1 MKFNKTLTLLAG
13 AAIAVSAA
21 AVASPAMAQKE
32 ISIIRT
38 IDTDRYDP
46 HRSTARS
53 AAEIL
58 FMVGDTLVALDYDLK
73 TVKPGLAKSW
83 TVSEDGLLYTFNLKE
98 GVKFCSGK
106 EFTANDVVAT
116 INRWRDPATKGV
128 VTWRAGPVK
137 EVRAKDKLTVEYELT
152 KPYAELLF
160 QMTQHFHTII
170 NVDQAK
176 QLGDDFGV
184 KALDTTG
191 PFCFDSW
198 APRNQTVLTKHKGYN
213 WGPDFYKNKEA
224 QVDKITWKIV
234 PEESTRVASLQT
246 NQADASQYV
255 PYWSLDQFKAN
266 SKMSVTQAEAYYWT
280 YFMGMKIT
288 REFMQDLKVRQ
299 AMNLAIDAAA
309 ITEAVTF
316 GYATPATSYIDR
328 NVLDFN
334 EAVSKEP
341 FRYDPEAA
349 GKLLDEAGWKMTGD
363 GFRYKDGKKLA
374 PLVYGFTDTWRQI
387 VEAVQ
392 GDLRKVGVDL
402 QIQLFDATVVWGKLA
417 TQEFD

>member
-1 MKFNKTLTLLAG
+1 MKLRNTVWVAAG
-13 AAIAVSAA
+13 V
-21 AVASPAMAQKE
+21 AVAATAGFAAPAMAQKE

-83 TVSEDGLLYTFNLKE
+83 TVSEDGKTYTFNLKE

-106 EFTANDVVAT
+106 EFTAQDVVDT

-152 KPYAELLF
+152 KPYSELLF

-170 NVDQAK
+170 NVDQVKA
-176 QLGDDFGV
+176 LGDDFGV
-184 KALDTTG
+184 KGLDTTG

-198 APRNQTVLTKHKGYN
+198 EPRNQTVLTKHKGYN

-246 NQADASQYV
+246 GQADASQYV

-266 SKMSVTQAEAYYWT
+266 SKMSVTQAEAYFWT
-280 YFMGMKIT
+280 YFMGFKIT
-288 REFMQDLKVRQ
+288 RDLMGDVRVRQ
-299 AMNLAIDAAA
+299 AMNLAVDVEA
-309 ITEAVTF
+309 ITDAVTF
-316 GYATPATSYIDR
+316 GYATPANTYISPE
-328 NVLDFN
+328 VVDFDKS
-334 EAVSKEP
+334 VKTDTYS
-341 FRYDPEAA
+341 YDPAKAA
-349 GKLLDEAGWKMTGD
+349 ALLDEAGW
-363 GFRYKDGKKLA
+363 
-374 PLVYGFTDTWRQI
+374 
-387 VEAVQ
+387 
-392 GDLRKVGVDL
+392 
-402 QIQLFDATVVWGKLA
+402 
-417 TQEFD
+417 